1 MRILITGASG
11 MLGTPLVE
19 AYRALHDVLGLSRHR
34 PPTAGVD
41 WAECDIAVRGEFTR
55 IARHHRP
62 QVVVHAAALTNVDE
76 CEREPEL
83 ATRVNRDSVEEVAA
97 YCADNGAKLI
107 HVSTDAVFDG
117 TKNGLYTE
125 LDAAAPPHVYGRT
138 KLAAER
144 FALTA
149 GGALVLRTNVFGW
162 RPGRADS
169 LAEWILQGLRAQ
181 ARLTMFTDVLFT
193 PIATQLL
200 APTIVR
206 CSEAGIAG
214 LYHAGGSEAISKHEF
229 SLRIAAAYGLSTACI
244 EPISVDDKPAAA
256 RRAKNMGL
264 DSTKL
269 ERVLGCSLPGVD
281 ESVAAWQAAE
291 PNRGTYHE

>member
-1 MRILITGASG
+1 
-11 MLGTPLVE
+11 V
-19 AYRALHDVLGLSRHR
+19 
-34 PPTAGVD
+34 
-41 WAECDIAVRGEFTR
+41 
-55 IARHHRP
+55 
-62 QVVVHAAALTNVDE
+62 
-76 CEREPEL
+76 
-83 ATRVNRDSVEEVAA
+83 
-97 YCADNGAKLI
+97 
-107 HVSTDAVFDG
+107 
-117 TKNGLYTE
+117 
-125 LDAAAPPHVYGRT
+125 
-138 KLAAER
+138 
-144 FALTA
+144 